1 LDRESSSEGE
11 TLRGEA
17 GARVILG
24 RVRHRDAGDG
34 GSGGETVFEIDPT
47 ELSGV
52 FAAPRWLRDLGLLAW
67 LLVGVII
74 VLVASV
80 WTLGITATI
89 VDPVLLG
96 GILAIVTSPIVSRLK
111 RHRVPRGLGAVV
123 VLLSLLVIALLVVG
137 LVVGGLVT
145 HSGEITSV
153 VNTAVDKVTKWFHD
167 AGAGD
172 TGSTESG
179 IQKAIPTIGRTLIN
193 GVAAGITGIASIA
206 FFLSFAMLSMFF
218 LLKDGPTM
226 RRWIDRHLGLPL
238 PVAQVV
244 TSNVIHSLRGY
255 FVGVTIV
262 AAFNGIVVAL
272 GALVLGVPLPGS
284 IGVVSFVT
292 AYVPYIGAI
301 VAGFYAV
308 LLALGAKGTTT
319 ALIMLVVVI
328 AANGIL
334 QNIFQPIAFGAALD
348 LHPLAVL
355 VVTIGA
361 GCLLGMVGLV
371 LAAPLTSAAVH
382 ISRELGRARAQLA
395 DQAEPLTPPSAAPA

>member
-1 LDRESSSEGE
+1 M
-11 TLRGEA
+11 
-17 GARVILG
+17 ILG
-24 RVRHRDAGDG
+24 RVRHRDVGDG
-34 GSGGETVFEIDPT
+34 GNGSETVFEIDPT
-47 ELSGV
+47 QLSGV

-67 LLVGVII
+67 LLVGVIA
-74 VLVASV
+74 VLVAFV
-80 WTLGITATI
+80 WTLGITSTI

-96 GILAIVTSPIVSRLK
+96 GILAIVTSPIVGRLK
-111 RHRVPRGLGAVV
+111 HHRVPRGLGAAA
-123 VLLSLLVIALLVVG
+123 VLLALLVIALLVVG

-145 HSGEITSV
+145 HSGDISTV
-153 VNTAVDKVTKWFHD
+153 VNTAVDKITTWFHD

-172 TGSTESG
+172 TSSVQSHVQT
-179 IQKAIPTIGRTLIN
+179 AVPAIGRTLIN
-193 GVAAGITGIASIA
+193 GLAAGITGIASIA
-206 FFLSFAMLSMFF
+206 FFLSFAMLSTFF

-238 PVAQVV
+238 PVARTI

-272 GALVLGVPLPGS
+272 GALILGVPLAGS

-319 ALIMLVVVI
+319 ALIMLVIVI

-382 ISRELGRARAQLA
+382 ISRDLNRARAQLE
-395 DQAEPLTPPSAAPA
+395 DQAEPLTPPNTAPA